1 MSLLIQQLTLP
12 ESTHQAQE
20 LLANATPLL
29 LRLGIDILAV
39 SALIR
44 LIYHRIYRKSDL
56 FLTFF
61 AFNIIIFLITYL
73 LNQVQM
79 SIGAAFGLFAVFS
92 MLRYRTEGLSAKDMT
107 YLFVVIAMG
116 LISSVSHGGWMQVV
130 LINGLILLV
139 VQVLEGNWFFR
150 REFSKIITYD
160 RIELIVPHKRSA
172 LLDDVCSRTGLAI
185 HRVDIR
191 DIDFL
196 KDSAQITVYYYQHDT
211 NASSIDHA
219 PETPAATGYAKQ
231 ISMYE

>member
-1 MSLLIQQLTLP
+1 MTLLIQQLTLP
-12 ESTHQAQE
+12 ENTQQAQA
-20 LLANATPLL
+20 LLTSSTPLL
-29 LRLGIDILAV
+29 LRLGINFFAV
-39 SALIR
+39 TVLIR
-44 LIYHRIYRKSDL
+44 LIYYRNYRRSDL

-61 AFNIIIFLITYL
+61 TFNIIIFLITYL

-116 LISSVSHGGWMQVV
+116 LISSVSQGSWVQVT
-130 LINGLILLV
+130 LINGLIVLV
-139 VQVLEGNWFFR
+139 VQVLEGSWFFR
-150 REFSKIITYD
+150 REFSKTILYD
-160 RIELIVPHKRSA
+160 RIEWIVPLKRA
-172 LLDDVCSRTGLAI
+172 DLMGDLRSRTGLAI

-211 NASSIDHA
+211 KPSSNAPA

-231 ISMYE
+231 ISLYE